1 MATKKIIVTGMLVL
15 TVMANAWSSPASTE
29 HVKLSIDALRS
40 ELNTQWNARFDEL
53 SNTANQCFAK
63 FNEIM
68 SSLNQLTIKLSAQN
82 THIEEVATNS
92 NNKIEVIQNQVNDL
106 PIITHRIG
114 ELFQGGLIFYVDSS
128 RQHGLMTSLTDLGQE
143 GIEWRNGEG
152 GDRTV
157 NAQAKGLGAGENNT
171 RLIISQ
177 QTIDQQDGPFAALL
191 AANYQISADGI
202 SPCPAT
208 MTATLPCYGGWYLP
222 SVYELVLL
230 HTNLKLLGL
239 GQLTD
244 EWYWS
249 STENNTTQ
257 AWLVDFSSGEPRI
270 SDKSTPARVRAIHT
284 F

>member
-1 MATKKIIVTGMLVL
+1 MIIKIIATGALAFAVL
-15 TVMANAWSSPASTE
+15 TNAWSSPASTE

-40 ELNTQWNARFDEL
+40 ELNSQWNTRLNEL
-53 SNTANQCFAK
+53 STTANQLSSRI
-63 FNEIM
+63 NELM
-68 SSLNQLTIKLSAQN
+68 SSLNQLSIKINAQKN
-82 THIEEVATNS
+82 QIEDVNTNS
-92 NNKIEVIQNQVNDL
+92 INHFEMIQNQVNDL

-114 ELFQGGLIFYVDSS
+114 ELFQGGLIFYVDAS
-128 RQHGLMTSLTDLGQE
+128 RQHGLMTSLIDLVPE

-177 QTIDQQDGPFAALL
+177 QTIDQQEGLFAALI
-191 AANYQISADGI
+191 AANYQISADGV
-202 SPCPAT
+202 SPCPAN
-208 MTATLPCYGGWYLP
+208 MTVTLPCFGGWYLP

-230 HTNLKLLGL
+230 HTNLKHLGL

-244 EWYWS
+244 TVYWS

-270 SDKSTPARVRAIHT
+270 SDKSMPAQVRAIHA